1 MNRRSTLQLLWLSV
15 SFLTA
20 FTVRAESATV
30 AVAANFVKPLETLK
44 AGFER
49 DTPHRLVLA
58 SGSTGQLYA
67 QIASGAPFD
76 VLLAADREHVRRT
89 VEAGLGEGDTAFTYA
104 IGRLALFA
112 HDTSRAPLSMSKLGA
127 KDYRWLAIAN
137 PSLAPYGAAAEQAL
151 RALGMWQPLQ
161 PRIVRGQSV
170 AQTFAMAATGNADY
184 ALVALSQAVAYDD
197 AATYIEVPADLYEP
211 IRQDAVLLRHG
222 KDNAAARAFLEFLH
236 GSAASGVIRE
246 FGYGALESAR

>member
-1 MNRRSTLQLLWLSV
+1 MNRRRTLRWLWLAASIV
-15 SFLTA
+15 TA
-20 FTVRAESATV
+20 FAARAESATV

-44 AGFER
+44 ARFER

-89 VEAGLGEGDTAFTYA
+89 VEAGLGEGETAFTYA

-112 HDTSRAPLSMSKLGA
+112 HDAARAPLSMSKLGMQ
-127 KDYRWLAIAN
+127 DYRWLAIAN
-137 PSLAPYGAAAEQAL
+137 PALAPYGAAAEQAL
-151 RALGMWQPLQ
+151 RALGMWQSLQ

-184 ALVALSQAVAYDD
+184 ALVALSQAMAYEG
-197 AATYIEVPADLYEP
+197 AAAYMEVPADLYEP
-211 IRQDAVLLRHG
+211 IGQDAVLLRHG
-222 KDNAAARAFLEFLH
+222 KDNAAARAFLDFLR

-246 FGYGALESAR
+246 FGYGAGESTR